1 MLAGREGVRRGRV
14 AMQNN
19 GMRSS
24 IVRILQYHYDERSI
38 RIWFS
43 NHEVH
48 EYTID
53 LVGPLVLGEM
63 CRLADSGRG
72 LEAYL
77 QSKAIQAVIPR
88 KWKEWLKC

>member
-1 MLAGREGVRRGRV
+1 MLVGREAVRRGRV
-14 AMQNN
+14 AMQSHNN
-19 GMRSS
+19 HRVN
-24 IVRILQYHYDERSI
+24 VRILQYHYDERSI

-53 LVGPLVLGEM
+53 LVGSLVLGEM

-77 QSKAIQAVIPR
+77 QSKALQAVVPR
-88 KWKEWLKC
+88 KWMEWLKC

>member
-1 MLAGREGVRRGRV
+1 MQSHNNHRV
-14 AMQNN
+14 N
-19 GMRSS
+19 
-24 IVRILQYHYDERSI
+24 VRILQYHYDERSI

-53 LVGPLVLGEM
+53 LVGSLVLGEM

-77 QSKAIQAVIPR
+77 QSKALQAVVPR
-88 KWKEWLKC
+88 KWMEWLKC